1 MNNKRKRLEKII
13 IFALSAV
20 VVALIVFFARSV
32 FFPILKMEM
41 ESDFDGAKKLL
52 TSKGILGG
60 ATVSLIE
67 ALQMIVVFIPAE
79 FIQISSGMSY
89 PWYIAL
95 ILCDLGVVLG
105 ASAIYFLVR
114 VVKFDGDIFHETEKL
129 QKYDKAKTSSN
140 VMLLMY
146 LLFITPIIPFGA
158 ICYFSAN
165 KQISYRRYVFTC
177 ATGVVPSI
185 LTSNIMGYGISQFI
199 KDTIPLWA
207 LLLIIIGGALVLF
220 TLLMI
225 VLNKF
230 YFKQGKGT
238 PDSPYCG
245 VISAI
250 TKTLLLGKVKI
261 KAENTLSHLETP
273 YIALANHSCFYDYY
287 FLNFLKPK
295 KNFSYVVNDY
305 YFRRPIIGGILEQ
318 CGEIPKKLFEPDV
331 GTIKGIMSM
340 IKRGYSVAMFPEGR
354 LTTEGKLCSV
364 NKTVVPLI
372 RKLGVP
378 LVLISIKNA
387 YLAKPKWR
395 NKIFRSTVSVRTEEI
410 IFPEAINSMT
420 DEVLYGK
427 IISVLSRGEENTIVY
442 KEKGRAKG
450 LEKVLYKCPSCL
462 KNFDMESDNNS
473 LKCKSC
479 GRTLTLNENYEFDDE
494 NLKTI
499 ADYYEFIK
507 EEERKK
513 LADLN
518 LTVYVNAKIFK
529 KGSGKYE
536 KDEGIFT
543 LTPEGVS
550 YKSMINDYGFTKS
563 VSSLEAIAYSV
574 GDEFEMYNEDR
585 LHYFYPK
592 KNKNICVQVA
602 LIYDLLKE
610 QTKNE

>member
-1 MNNKRKRLEKII
+1 
-13 IFALSAV
+13 
-20 VVALIVFFARSV
+20 
-32 FFPILKMEM
+32 
-41 ESDFDGAKKLL
+41 
-52 TSKGILGG
+52 
-60 ATVSLIE
+60 
-67 ALQMIVVFIPAE
+67 
-79 FIQISSGMSY
+79 
-89 PWYIAL
+89 
-95 ILCDLGVVLG
+95 
-105 ASAIYFLVR
+105 
-114 VVKFDGDIFHETEKL
+114 TEKL
-129 QKYDKAKTSSN
+129 AKYDKAKTSSN

-158 ICYFSAN
+158 ICYFAAN
-165 KQISYRRYVFTC
+165 KNISYRRYVFTC

-185 LTSNIMGYGISQFI
+185 LTSNVMGYGIRRFI
-199 KDTIPLWA
+199 ANSLPLWA
-207 LLLIIIGGALVLF
+207 LLLIIIGGAIILF

-245 VISAI
+245 IISAL
-250 TKTLLLGKVKI
+250 TKAILLGKIKV
-261 KAENTLSHLETP
+261 KAENTLSHLDTP
-273 YIALANHSCFYDYY
+273 YLALANHSCFYDYY
-287 FLNFLKPK
+287 FLSFLKPK

-305 YFRRPIIGGILEQ
+305 YFRRPVLGGILEQ

-354 LTTEGKLCSV
+354 LTSEGRLCSV
-364 NKTVVPLI
+364 NKAVVPLI

-395 NKIFRSTVSVRTEEI
+395 KKIFRSSVFVRTEEI
-410 IFPEAINSMT
+410 IFPEAIETMT
-420 DEVLYGK
+420 DDVLYGK
-427 IISVLSRGEENTIVY
+427 ILSALAQGEEKTITY
-442 KEKGRAKG
+442 KENGRAKG
-450 LEKVLYKCPSCL
+450 IEKVLYKCPSCL
-462 KNFDMESDNNS
+462 KNFDMESDGNS

-494 NLKTI
+494 NIRTI

-507 EEERKK
+507 GEEEKG
-513 LADLN
+513 LSELN

-536 KDEGIFT
+536 KDEGVFT
-543 LTPEGVS
+543 LTPEGVT
-550 YKSMINDYGFTKS
+550 YKSMIKDYGFEKK

-574 GDEFEMYNEDR
+574 GEEFEMYNDDR

-592 KNKNICVQVA
+592 KDRNVCVQVA
-602 LIYDLLKE
+602 LVYDLLRRKE
-610 QTKNE
+610 EEKAQ